1 MTNGTM
7 TNGAMTDE
15 AMTDGAMTN
24 GAMTDDQW
32 WQVGSLAI
40 GKSVAISCRL
50 LSRLLGALALTTR
63 ICYSL
68 FTAVFRT
75 WHSKRRGANW
85 RGSLV
90 QVGRRCDGSASR

>member
-7 TNGAMTDE
+7 TNGAMTNGK
-15 AMTDGAMTN
+15 MTD

-50 LSRLLGALALTTR
+50 LSCLLAL
-63 ICYSL
+63 
-68 FTAVFRT
+68 
-75 WHSKRRGANW
+75 
-85 RGSLV
+85 
-90 QVGRRCDGSASR
+90 